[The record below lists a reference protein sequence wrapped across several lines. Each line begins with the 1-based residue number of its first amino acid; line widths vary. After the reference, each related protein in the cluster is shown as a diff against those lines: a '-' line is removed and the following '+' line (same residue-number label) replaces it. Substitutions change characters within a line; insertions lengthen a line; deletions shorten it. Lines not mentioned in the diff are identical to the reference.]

1 MAERTGA
8 EHRSGSTGQDG
19 NSSADD
25 HTATAPDAV
34 TAKNTVTPSTGTSPD
49 AASDRTAAV
58 PTTETTGAEGATDS
72 ESDSESG
79 EVAEARADSPSN
91 SRLVSAGALMAAG
104 TMISRVLGFVRVAF
118 LAFLIGN
125 GTAQADT
132 YAIATTIPTSLYIL
146 FAGGA
151 LNTVL
156 VPQLV
161 RAVKNDPDGGE
172 AYTNRIITA
181 FLVIVGAI
189 TAIVTIAAP
198 LVIRVYSAD
207 EWQVSSMT
215 EHYDAMVF
223 MAYLCLP
230 TVFLYGAFFL
240 FGQVLN
246 ARDKFG
252 PMMWAPI
259 ANNVVQLVVLS
270 VYLGVWGT
278 SDGRAPFSQPQ
289 MWLLGGGMTLGIAA
303 QTLVMVHFLR
313 KTGFRYKPRFDL
325 RGTGLGHTF
334 NLAKWTLGFVLV
346 NQLVL
351 VIVDKLATS
360 ATAGG
365 SGAGLMVYNNAY
377 LIFVLPHSLIT
388 VSLAT
393 AMLPSASRL
402 AAEKDF
408 AGVRDETLRTI
419 KLSTSLLLP
428 AAVIFIAMADPIAH
442 ILFGHGSGAQDA
454 RFVGWTL
461 IAFAIGLVPFTI
473 QYVCLRAF
481 YALENTRITFFIQCL
496 IAAVNGG
503 LAVILV
509 RSLDRAELVAPILA
523 LAYAISYVVGVV
535 VSFRL
540 LGRPLPGLTAKPVL
554 RHLGRV
560 LIAVLPGAV
569 FAYYFSGW
577 AVSRNDSKPVLFGSA
592 AIAGLVALAA
602 FIGLSKLLHLTEVNQ
617 IVGSLLR
624 RRGGAGSADP
634 QGGTDTSD
642 PVDDDPPTRV
652 LGTPGAGPDEQKT
665 AEFPTAGSGSDPD
678 DADEPTRVVPVATA
692 GVAGAAAAGSA
703 AAVTSSVGDDDSDE
717 DTDDADAEGDPDAE
731 DPGEDTED
739 WSLED
744 EEYDED
750 EDDSGEDTAE
760 EVSPIRASSGQEL
773 GGRYRLEDCLVRRAT
788 TQTWRAFDEVLSR
801 PVLMHL
807 LPADHSRTEEVL
819 ATARRAAIATDSRFL
834 RVLDA
839 SSVDEAIPFVV
850 CEYAAGTTLQNLL
863 ATGPLSALEAA
874 WLVHGVADALVS
886 MHGQDLFHRRIS
898 PDTLVITA
906 TGNVKIVGFLLE
918 AAISPEGSEAEE
930 PGRHE
935 QRDVHDLGRLLYCTL
950 VSHWP
955 GRQGYGM
962 RAAPVD
968 HDGNW
973 LTPRQVRA
981 GVSPALDRICDQIL
995 SDPPRQH
1002 EPPLRSAADIAAAL
1016 GKVLGTADASHDLER
1031 RMRYPVEVVHVDEAE
1046 PPLTDADLLHSDDD
1060 DYADDEG
1067 DGEPTAAIATAAL
1080 PAVDSRNDD
1089 TVATPAVPSQPV
1101 ERGAHP
1107 ARDLTGSVR
1116 PEPKRRWL
1124 GFLIGLVVVV
1134 MIASLITVALNL
1146 PKDEEP
1152 QTQAPA
1158 GPVVHQIAGAT
1169 AFDPEGD
1176 GGNGEENSDE
1186 AALAHDG
1193 KPDTAWRTV
1202 SYRGNPALGG
1212 LKDGVGVVFDLGQP
1226 VKVSEITLELLG
1238 SGTGLEIRVPTNP
1251 QATEAPMGTAKD
1263 WRVVGRADKANQQAT
1278 LNLSTPAQTRF
1289 VLVYLTSLPPE
1300 SGNYRGGIAE
1310 ASFKG

>member
-8 EHRSGSTGQDG
+8 EHRSERTGPDG
-19 NSSADD
+19 NGSADGPAGSPRTPLPET
-25 HTATAPDAV
+25 TAAD
-34 TAKNTVTPSTGTSPD
+34 PSPEVTGTG
-49 AASDRTAAV
+49 R
-58 PTTETTGAEGATDS
+58 G
-72 ESDSESG
+72 ESGSG
-79 EVAEARADSPSN
+79 EVDAARTDSPSN

-104 TMISRVLGFVRVAF
+104 TMISRVLGFIRVAF

-161 RAVKNDPDGGE
+161 RAVKNDSDGGE

-189 TAIVTIAAP
+189 TAVVTVAAP
-198 LVIRVYSAD
+198 LLIRLYSAD
-207 EWQVSSMT
+207 EWQVSAMT
-215 EHYDAMVF
+215 EHYDAMIF

-230 TVFLYGAFFL
+230 TIFLYGAFFL

-259 ANNVVQLVVLS
+259 ANNIVQLVVLGT
-270 VYLGVWGT
+270 YLAIWGT

-303 QTLVMVHFLR
+303 QTLVMVYFLR
-313 KTGFRYKPRFDL
+313 KSGFRYKPRFDL

-408 AGVRDETLRTI
+408 TGVREETLRTI

-509 RSLDRAELVAPILA
+509 RALDRPELVAPILA
-523 LAYAISYVVGVV
+523 LAYAISYLVGVA

-540 LGRPLPGLTAKPVL
+540 LGRTLPGLTAKPVF

-569 FAYYFSGW
+569 FAYFFCGW
-577 AVSRNDSKPVLFGSA
+577 AVGWNDSKPVLFGSA

-602 FIGLSKLLHLTEVNQ
+602 FIGLSRLLHIGEVNQ

-624 RRGGAGSADP
+624 RRGGGADKPTDGDSDSGAGGSEPA
-634 QGGTDTSD
+634 
-642 PVDDDPPTRV
+642 DDDPPTRV
-652 LGTPGAGPDEQKT
+652 LD
-665 AEFPTAGSGSDPD
+665 TAGGEDDRTTEFATRAGNGSG
-678 DADEPTRVVPVATA
+678 DADEPTRVVPVVPVAA
-692 GVAGAAAAGSA
+692 GAAGAAAAGSA
-703 AAVTSSVGDDDSDE
+703 AAVTSPVGGDDDPNAEQGLEAGSGDDE
-717 DTDDADAEGDPDAE
+717 A
-731 DPGEDTED
+731 GEDTED

-744 EEYDED
+744 D
-750 EDDSGEDTAE
+750 EDDQPGDDEDGPTEDTAE

-807 LPADHSRTEEVL
+807 LPADHSRNEEVL
-819 ATARRAAIATDSRFL
+819 GTARRAAIATDSRFL

-839 SSVDEAIPFVV
+839 SAADEPIPFVV
-850 CEYAAGTTLQNLL
+850 CEYAAGTSLQNLL
-863 ATGPLSALEAA
+863 STGPLSALESA
-874 WLVHGVADALVS
+874 WLVHEVADALVS

-918 AAISPEGSEAEE
+918 AAISPEAAEAEE

-1002 EPPLRSAADIAAAL
+1002 EAPLRSAADIALAL

-1046 PPLTDADLLHSDDD
+1046 PPLTDADLLHLEPHAEPAGADDD
-1060 DYADDEG
+1060 DYAD
-1067 DGEPTAAIATAAL
+1067 DGEPTAAIATSAL
-1080 PAVDSRNDD
+1080 PTVGGGDAD
-1089 TVATPAVPSQPV
+1089 TVATPAVPSGAG
-1101 ERGAHP
+1101 ERGARP
-1107 ARDLTGSVR
+1107 ARDLTGSIR

-1134 MIASLITVALNL
+1134 LIASLITVALNL
-1146 PKDEEP
+1146 GKDEEP
-1152 QTQAPA
+1152 QAQAPA
-1158 GPVVHQIAGAT
+1158 GPVVHQITGAT

-1176 GGNGEENSDE
+1176 GGNGEENSDQ

-1202 SYRGNPALGG
+1202 SYRGRPELGG

-1226 VKVSEITLELLG
+1226 VQVSEISLELLG

-1251 QATEAPMGTAKD
+1251 QAAEAPMGTAKD
-1263 WRVVGRADKANQQAT
+1263 WRVVGRADQANQQTT
-1278 LNLSTPAQTRF
+1278 LTLSTPAQTRF
-1289 VLVYLTSLPPE
+1289 VLVYLTSLPPD

-1310 ASFKG
+1310 ATFKG